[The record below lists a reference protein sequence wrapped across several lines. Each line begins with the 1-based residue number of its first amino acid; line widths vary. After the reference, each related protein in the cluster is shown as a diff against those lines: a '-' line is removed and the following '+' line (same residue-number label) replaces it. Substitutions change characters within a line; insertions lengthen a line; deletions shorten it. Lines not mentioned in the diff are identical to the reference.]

1 MFWCRESLFLFGCC
15 CCCSCDDK
23 AGETRKK
30 EYTRT
35 QKKRRREFAGYFWSP
50 SSSSSSSVA
59 RARAKCNKKEDDAMV
74 MMMMMPSLLPS
85 PSVKG
90 MFCLKSKQ
98 THSSEQPNLLNHKRT
113 TKRLNIPDLQSFEN
127 ENANADDG
135 EGYDRTSVFK
145 CSFSLVFS
153 NL

>member
-50 SSSSSSSVA
+50 SSSSSSVA

-74 MMMMMPSLLPS
+74 MMMMMMMPSPS